1 MHRTSITEAKNHLGR
16 LIDQIGQVREHPRPP
31 MWRRDFIPPKTL
43 AESLCLAIRGGSVP
57 GFRGLETRGHRP
69 PMWRRDFI
77 PPKTLAESLRLAIR
91 GGSAPGFRG
100 LETRGHMD
108 GTRGHRPGKVLGL
121 R

>member
-1 MHRTSITEAKNHLGR
+1 MCRCRTSITETKNHLSR
-16 LIDQIGQVREHPRPP
+16 LFDQIGQAREHP
-31 MWRRDFIPPKTL
+31 
-43 AESLCLAIRGGSVP
+43 
-57 GFRGLETRGHRP
+57 RP

-91 GGSAPGFRG
+91 GGSAHGFRG

-108 GTRGHRPGKVLGL
+108 GTCGHRPGGVLGL